1 MIKNYFVIRLKIPL
15 LLLDLDISKV
25 IYHLI
30 LLQVWL
36 DVGITNPSTYQFILR
51 YTNPNPTPVEGKI
64 TMHAPN
70 QAMSEGTEE
79 GSGGGDDSGAP
90 DSGAETV
97 EHYVV
102 LPATGGQVR

>member
-1 MIKNYFVIRLKIPL
+1 MKQFGCNNRTLINNFFVGK
-15 LLLDLDISKV
+15 
-25 IYHLI
+25 
-30 LLQVWL
+30 VWL

-70 QAMSEGTEE
+70 QAVPEGTEE
-79 GSGGGDDSGAP
+79 GSGQDSGDESGAP
-90 DSGAETV
+90 NAETV

-102 LPATGGQVR
+102 LPATGGQVAELNF